1 MRIILRNE
9 EQWENLPNRVYTLKP
24 DSYPCLAV
32 GTWQSDTYGPEGY
45 EYEFVYLI
53 DESPDDI
60 NQEEKFSLD
69 LSKL

>member
-1 MRIILRNE
+1 MQVILRNE
-9 EQWENLPNRVYTLKP
+9 EQWESLPDNIFNQSP

-32 GTWQSDTYGPEGY
+32 GIWHFNPNTADGY
-45 EYEFVYLI
+45 DYEFVYLT